1 LARRRATGVAIAGII
16 TFLNMY
22 SIQAVLPL
30 VSSSFDAPISAAGL
44 TITATTSAVALVAPV
59 VGSVSDML
67 GRKRL
72 IVAAIWGL
80 ILPTLMAGLAGSLA
94 TLILW
99 RFVQGLLLPFIFAV
113 TIAYIADETEGATTI
128 RLAGT
133 YSSGTIFAGF
143 FGRFI
148 AGWSAAFF
156 GWRAAFAVL
165 AGCTAL
171 AAIAVGLILPK
182 ERNFRPVH
190 GWRATRQG
198 FAEHLRNP
206 RLLGTYAV
214 GFTVLF
220 AIVATFTYANFMLAA
235 PPYDLG
241 PAELGSIFV
250 VYLAGMVATPI
261 ATRLAVRI
269 GQRQTLFASALAG
282 AAGLALTLVPGL
294 AAIIAGLAL
303 FAAAAFVQGALAI
316 GYIGTA
322 ARRAKST
329 AVGLYV
335 MVYYIGGSLGGVLPA
350 GLWHRFGWPGCVWLC
365 VAVEAAMLAAALA
378 TWRTPPPSPA
388 AARATLPRE

>member
-1 LARRRATGVAIAGII
+1 MRRATGVAIAGII

-30 VSSSFDAPISAAGL
+30 LSRDFAAPITAAGL

-80 ILPTLMAGLAGSLA
+80 VLPTLLAGFATSLSV
-94 TLILW
+94 LILW
-99 RFVQGLLLPFIFAV
+99 RFIQGLLLPFIFAV

-128 RLAGT
+128 KLAGT

-156 GWRAAFAVL
+156 GWRAAFVVL
-165 AGCTAL
+165 AACTVA

-190 GWRATRQG
+190 GWRATGQG

-235 PPYDLG
+235 PPYRLG

-250 VYLAGMVATPI
+250 VYLAGMVATPL

-269 GQRQTLFASALAG
+269 GRRPTLVMSTAAG
-282 AAGLALTLVPGL
+282 AAGLGLTLLPGL
-294 AAIIAGLAL
+294 AAIVAGLAL
-303 FAAAAFVQGALAI
+303 FAAGAFVQGALAI
-316 GYIGTA
+316 GFIGAA

-350 GLWHRFGWPGCVWLC
+350 GLWHRFGWPGCVGLC
-365 VAVEAAMLAAALA
+365 VAVEAAMLAIALA
-378 TWRTPPPSPA
+378 TWQEAPA
-388 AARATLPRE
+388 IRAG

>member
-1 LARRRATGVAIAGII
+1 MALAGII

-30 VSSSFDAPISAAGL
+30 LSRDFAAPVTAAGL

-80 ILPTLMAGLAGSLA
+80 VVPTLMAGMASSL
-94 TLILW
+94 TVLILW

-128 RLAGT
+128 KLAGT

-143 FGRFI
+143 FGRFL

-156 GWRAAFAVL
+156 GWRAAFFVL
-165 AGCTAL
+165 AGCTVA
-171 AAIAVGLILPK
+171 AAIGVGAILPK

-220 AIVATFTYANFMLAA
+220 AIVAAFTYANFLLAA
-235 PPYDLG
+235 PPFDLG

-261 ATRLAVRI
+261 ATRLAVRV
-269 GQRQTLFASALAG
+269 GRRPTLLLSTSVG
-282 AAGLALTLVPGL
+282 VAGLALTLMPSL
-294 AAIIAGLAL
+294 AGIVAGLAL

-316 GYIGTA
+316 GFIGAA

-335 MVYYIGGSLGGVLPA
+335 MLYYVGGSLGGVLPA
-350 GLWHRFGWPGCVWLC
+350 GLWHRFGWPGCVGLC
-365 VAVEAAMLAAALA
+365 VAVEAAMLAVALA
-378 TWRTPPPSPA
+378 TWRETPVTPA
-388 AARATLPRE
+388 G

>member
-1 LARRRATGVAIAGII
+1 VRRATGVALAGII

-30 VSSSFDAPISAAGL
+30 LSRDFDAPVTAAGL

-72 IVAAIWGL
+72 IVAAIWAL
-80 ILPTLMAGLAGSLA
+80 ALPTLMVGLSHSLTA
-94 TLILW
+94 MIAW

-113 TIAYIADETEGATTI
+113 TIAYIADETEGPTTI
-128 RLAGT
+128 KLAGT

-148 AGWSAAFF
+148 TGWSAAFF
-156 GWRAAFAVL
+156 GWRAAFFVL
-165 AGCTAL
+165 AACTVAV
-171 AAIAVGLILPK
+171 AIGVGAILPK

-220 AIVATFTYANFMLAA
+220 AIVAAFTYANFLLAA
-235 PPYDLG
+235 PPFLLG

-250 VYLAGMVATPI
+250 VYLAGMIATPI

-269 GQRQTLFASALAG
+269 GRRPTLLASTLVG
-282 AAGLALTLVPGL
+282 VAGLALTLVPSL
-294 AAIIAGLAL
+294 PAIVAGLAL

-316 GYIGTA
+316 GFIGAA

-335 MVYYIGGSLGGVLPA
+335 MVYYIGGSLGGVGPA
-350 GLWHRFGWPGCVWLC
+350 PLWHAFRWPGCVGLC
-365 VAVEAAMLAAALA
+365 IVVEAAMLAVALA
-378 TWRTPPPSPA
+378 TWREGAVIPA
-388 AARATLPRE
+388 G